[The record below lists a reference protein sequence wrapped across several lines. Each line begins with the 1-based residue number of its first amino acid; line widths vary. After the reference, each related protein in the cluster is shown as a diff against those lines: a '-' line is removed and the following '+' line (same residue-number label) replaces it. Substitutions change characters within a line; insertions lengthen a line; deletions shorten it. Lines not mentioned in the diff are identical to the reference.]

1 MKRFISVMLIIALM
15 AVVFSGCGET
25 VSKIADSVVEAAKA
39 ELEEQVKATV
49 EEYKLEAIEVKA
61 TAGKLNDEGG
71 SLQFYC
77 AVLVKSNS
85 EDSVKSAAKAVGKI
99 FSESGYMVQSGSS
112 VESEHLV
119 KKTLTY
125 KTTDFSDGN
134 YYTIYVYTG
143 DMSIQLPD
151 ITTGTTQAN

>member
-1 MKRFISVMLIIALM
+1 MKRFVSVILIVALM
-15 AVVFSGCGET
+15 AVVFTGCGDT
-25 VSKIADSVVEAAKA
+25 VSKIADSVVEAAKE
-39 ELEEQVKATV
+39 ELEAQVKATI
-49 EEYKLEAIEVKA
+49 EEYKLEAVEVKA

-85 EDSVKSAAKAVGKI
+85 EDSVKNAANAVGKL
-99 FSESGYMVQSGSS
+99 FSESGYMAQSGSS
-112 VESEHLV
+112 VESDHLV

-151 ITTGTTQAN
+151 ITTETTQEA